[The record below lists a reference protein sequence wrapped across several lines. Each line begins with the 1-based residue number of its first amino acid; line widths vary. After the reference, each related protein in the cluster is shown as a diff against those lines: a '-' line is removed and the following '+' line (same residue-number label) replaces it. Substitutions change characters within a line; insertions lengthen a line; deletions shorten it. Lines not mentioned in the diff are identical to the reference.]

1 MAAVDRG
8 ARVDVNAIY
17 TDLRSDILAGVLPP
31 GTPAR
36 EVALAER
43 FGVSR
48 TPVREALRRLEHD
61 RLLVASSR
69 GLVVRSVDPTEVIQ
83 VYDVRILL
91 EGEAAREAAEARNAA
106 DLLRLESLLERDR
119 SMVDPSDSTRTST
132 NMEFHESVWAATHN
146 EVLQDLLR
154 RLTVHLV
161 RAPHSTLSAP
171 GRWEQA
177 LDEHA
182 ALVEAIRRRDADTAC
197 SIASEHMSSA
207 REIRLQLLR
216 ESTVRPG

>member
-17 TDLRSDILAGVLPP
+17 TDLRADILSGALAP

-69 GLVVRSVDPTEVIQ
+69 GLVVRTVETAEVIQ
-83 VYDVRILL
+83 IYDVRILL
-91 EGEAAREAAEARNAA
+91 EGEAAREAAEARSAA
-106 DLLRLESLLERDR
+106 DLLRLDSLLERDR
-119 SMVDPSDSTRTST
+119 ALDDPDDATRTST
-132 NMEFHESVWAATHN
+132 NMEFHQAVWAATHN
-146 EVLQDLLR
+146 DVLQDLLH

-171 GRWEQA
+171 GRWVQA

-182 ALVEAIRRRDADTAC
+182 DLIEAIRGRDADDARQ
-197 SIASEHMSSA
+197 IASAHMATA

-216 ESTVRPG
+216 QSTIAG